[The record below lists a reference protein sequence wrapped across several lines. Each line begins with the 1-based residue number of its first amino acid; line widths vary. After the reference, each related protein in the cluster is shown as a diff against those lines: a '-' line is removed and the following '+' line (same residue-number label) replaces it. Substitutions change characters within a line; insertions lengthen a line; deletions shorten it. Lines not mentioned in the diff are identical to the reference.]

1 MKKLLVIAWK
11 EITLRFTD
19 PIMLLLTI
27 AMPLVITALIDL
39 AFGDFVLSRGVQ
51 DRSIPVGIVN
61 QDRGGPWGNL
71 GQIFVRAMI
80 PDPDTSASP
89 SDLPF
94 ELFTVREIEDEG
106 QARRMVEREN
116 LIAALF
122 IPPDFSQALA
132 SESAAVEV
140 YINGRDA
147 VKGAAFNS
155 IVETLANMISTGE
168 VTVRTTVEGLLRHP
182 RTRAQLESGTLNE
195 TIADLALTAV
205 MPESNPIK
213 IQRVNTVG
221 QATQIQ
227 LTHYLAAAIAITFT
241 GFTAL
246 VGSASLLQEK
256 AQWTLQR
263 MYVTPTRSGIILGGK
278 TLGTYLN
285 GLIQMGALI
294 GGMAALE
301 WILNSGPGQT
311 PSKINL
317 LGLSM
322 LVLSVVAAATGIGVA
337 IAGFARTYAQAANY
351 GRALLLLMGLAGGI
365 FFPVELFPRPFDVLS
380 RITFHYWAMNG
391 YLKLA
396 SGGSAISI
404 LLHGL
409 ILAGMG
415 LLFFTIG
422 NWFLKRR
429 IGFF

>member
-19 PIMLLLTI
+19 PITLLLTI

-80 PDPDTSASP
+80 PNPDTSASP

-94 ELFTVREIEDEG
+94 ELFAVREIEDER
-106 QARRMVEREN
+106 QARRMVEREKI
-116 LIAALF
+116 IAALF
-122 IPPDFSQALA
+122 VPPDFSQALA
-132 SESAAVEV
+132 SESATVEV
-140 YINGRDA
+140 YINSRDA
-147 VKGAAFNS
+147 VKGAAFKS
-155 IVETLANMISTGE
+155 IVETLASMISTGE

-195 TIADLALTAV
+195 TIADLALTAA

-227 LTHYLAAAIAITFT
+227 LTHYLAVAIAITFT

-263 MYVTPTRSGIILGGK
+263 MYVTPTRSWIILGGK
-278 TLGTYLN
+278 TLGTYLS

-294 GGMAALE
+294 GGMAAVE
-301 WILNSGPGQT
+301 WISSSGPGQG
-311 PSKINL
+311 PKINL
-317 LGLSM
+317 LGLS
-322 LVLSVVAAATGIGVA
+322 VLIFSVVAAATGIGVA
-337 IAGFARTYAQAANY
+337 IAGFTRTYAQAANC
-351 GRALLLLMGLAGGI
+351 GRAVLLLMGLAGGI

-396 SGGSAISI
+396 SGGSATSI
-404 LLHGL
+404 LPHVL
-409 ILAGMG
+409 ILGIMG
-415 LLFFTIG
+415 LLFFSVG

-429 IGFF
+429 IGFL